1 MSLCGHLDSITSS
14 GFAEGW
20 AYDTKDPLRPL
31 HLSVMRDGQEIAS
44 TLAHH
49 YRTDLMEAGCGG
61 GWCAFRAR
69 LSVPVKRALD
79 TPLDLTDFKTGDII
93 HHQVKPR
100 FLEDAVGDFTSVE
113 QVVANDPTLLGPLVR
128 LSGCNGVFN
137 EFIKRRGVETFVRA
151 AYVYILSRPAD
162 AEGINTYTR
171 LIRQSMLEPFGLLSV
186 LADSDEFRSRTRMLG
201 APNTPAFPFHLDS

>member
-31 HLSVMRDGQEIAS
+31 HLSVLRNKAEIAS

-49 YRTDLMEAGCGG
+49 YRADLMEAGCGG

-69 LSVPVKRALD
+69 LAITVKQALG
-79 TPLDLTDFKTGDII
+79 TPLDLIDHRTGEII
-93 HHQVKPR
+93 HNRVKPR
-100 FLEDAVGDFTSVE
+100 FLEDSVGEFTSVE
-113 QVVANDPTLLGPLVR
+113 QVVANDPTLLGPLAR

-162 AEGINTYTR
+162 AEGISTYAR
-171 LIRQSMLEPFGLLSV
+171 LIRQSMLEPYGLLCV
-186 LADSDEFRSRTRMLG
+186 LADSDEFRSRIRMLG